1 MQHSHTVVPAQP
13 GFNTIEVVHS
23 DANPPSYIL
32 SPVIAWLVETFADS
46 PDESPEVYTTPVTIS
61 GSAPSAAVVHP
72 DGAVTDADY
81 VIWESVSAWFAAQG
95 GGAA

>member
-13 GFNTIEVVHS
+13 GFNTIEVVYDGAS
-23 DANPPSYIL
+23 PSSYQL

-46 PDESPEVYTTPVTIS
+46 PDESPEAFPTPITVD
-61 GSAPSAAVVHP
+61 GSQGRAAVVQP
-72 DGAVTDADY
+72 DG
-81 VIWESVSAWFAAQG
+81 SVSSGYGDTWLSVPAWFAAQG